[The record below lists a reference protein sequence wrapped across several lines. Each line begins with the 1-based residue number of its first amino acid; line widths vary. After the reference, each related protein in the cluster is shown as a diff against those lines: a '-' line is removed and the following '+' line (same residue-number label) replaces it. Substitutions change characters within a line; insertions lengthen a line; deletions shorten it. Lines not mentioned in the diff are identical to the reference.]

1 MRDVRGNLPDNP
13 IRLFDKLRAHMR
25 GRQLAYKTEK
35 TYCYWIA
42 DFIRF
47 NNMVHPDELTPEHVD
62 TYLSSLATKRNCSV
76 NSQKTALNA
85 LSYLFKRYLKR
96 ELGDLAY
103 TPSSKHKKLPTV
115 FSHDE
120 AMRVISHLQ
129 GVHQVLVMLMY
140 GSGLRVMEAVRLRVQ
155 DVDFANECLMIRE
168 SKGLK
173 WRRTLLP
180 KSLVKPLTIYR
191 DIALARHKAD
201 LADGY
206 GSVYLPN
213 ALNVKYPNASK
224 EPAWQYMFPANHLA
238 KDPRSGILRRHH
250 MGEQSVQR
258 VVKTALKEACI
269 YKKAG
274 CHTFRHSFATN
285 LLRAGTDIRN
295 IQEMLGHT
303 DISTTQIYTH
313 VVGVQ
318 ERGVTSPLDTADTA
332 FIANQRLVRK
342 LDEQNKNEQ
351 ADTTP
356 SPTPPTKVRELA
368 PLYAVA

>member
-62 TYLSSLATKRNCSV
+62 AYLSSLAIKRNCSV

-180 KSLVKPLTIYR
+180 KSLIEPLTIYR

-224 EPAWQYMFPANHLA
+224 EPAWQYMFPAHHLST
-238 KDPRSGILRRHH
+238 DPRSGVLRRHH

-258 VVKTALKEACI
+258 VVKIALKEARI

-318 ERGVTSPLDTADTA
+318 ERGVTSPLDTANTA
-332 FIANQRLVRK
+332 SIDNQQLVRK
-342 LDEQNKNEQ
+342 LNELNKHEQ